1 MIKKKIKRRFIVSP
15 AQTMVAGFALIILL
29 GGILLNLPI
38 ASKSGEQ
45 IGFVNAVFTATSA
58 VCVTGLVV
66 VDTGTYWSTFGKFV
80 IISLI
85 QIGGLGFMS
94 LATLLYLIVG
104 KKISLKERLVMQESL
119 NKDDLSGVVK
129 LTRNIL
135 IGTFLIEFV
144 GGLILATV
152 FIPQKG
158 FLKGL
163 GYGFFHSVSAFCNA
177 GFDLIGGG
185 VSLIPYADNIVVNFT
200 IMGLIILGG
209 LGFTVIFDVF
219 SKRNMKRLTL
229 HSKIALL
236 VTAILIVGGSIL
248 FFILEADNAKTLGY
262 MSMKGKILGSMF
274 QSVSPRTAGFNTI
287 NLAAMKDSSKFLTI
301 ILMFIGGSP
310 ASTAGGLKTVT
321 MALLVITVMSIIQGK
336 PDVAVFKRRISFRF
350 INKALAALFMAMS
363 LVIIVTMGL
372 SLTENFTFL
381 DILFETVSA
390 FATVGLTL
398 GITASLSTAGKLMII
413 FTMFAGRVGIL
424 TIFVALAG
432 REKKMLFQY
441 PEERVIVG

>member
-15 AQTMVAGFALIILL
+15 AQTMVVGFALIILL

-45 IGFVNAVFTATSA
+45 VGFVNAVFTATSA

-158 FLKGL
+158 LLKGL

-209 LGFTVIFDVF
+209 LGFTVIFDVL

-229 HSKIALL
+229 HSKLALL
-236 VTAILIVGGSIL
+236 VTVILIFGGAIL
-248 FFILEADNAKTLGY
+248 FFVLEADNAKTLGH
-262 MSMKGKILGSMF
+262 MSMKGKFLGAMF